1 MVISA
6 ILKILPRPQ
15 DVAVGAF
22 LSTRSQDFMLGLIC
36 GIERGNSLDRLRK
49 NLPDGCV
56 THA

>member
-22 LSTRSQDFMLGLIC
+22 LLTHPKISWYHRSAESGASDYINRVVGT
-36 GIERGNSLDRLRK
+36 E
-49 NLPDGCV
+49 
-56 THA
+56 